1 LLRLFLNDG
10 TKTSEVE
17 QSLLSLKSSLG
28 AEGIDFD
35 PRVAAEWSLES
46 IEYAGICRAESGGIR
61 LAESFRAE
69 LFAGSARQAVNVEV
83 TFAAL
88 EEFQA
93 RLGTKRPNK
102 FGQVNSLVREIL
114 RDEIKEWLS
123 RGGESRWNPVANNIV
138 QLNYLP
144 LQNHSA

>member
-1 LLRLFLNDG
+1 MGDSFFAEIVLNDG

-61 LAESFRAE
+61 LERNLSE
-69 LFAGSARQAVNVEV
+69 QGLSPGV
-83 TFAAL
+83 
-88 EEFQA
+88 
-93 RLGTKRPNK
+93 LGKR
-102 FGQVNSLVREIL
+102 
-114 RDEIKEWLS
+114 
-123 RGGESRWNPVANNIV
+123 
-138 QLNYLP
+138 
-144 LQNHSA
+144 

>member
-1 LLRLFLNDG
+1 
-10 TKTSEVE
+10 
-17 QSLLSLKSSLG
+17 
-28 AEGIDFD
+28 
-35 PRVAAEWSLES
+35 
-46 IEYAGICRAESGGIR
+46 
-61 LAESFRAE
+61 
-69 LFAGSARQAVNVEV
+69 VNVEV

-144 LQNHSA
+144 LQKHTA